1 MKRAFW
7 ILAVGALLSA
17 AMAVGLS
24 RATDKSS
31 TSRTTT
37 GTNKK

>member
-7 ILAVGALLSA
+7 ILAAGALLSA

-24 RATDKSS
+24 RANDRSS
-31 TSRTTT
+31 TTRTTT
-37 GTNKK
+37 GTGE